1 MTRERGAEATLRHL
15 ALVLEI
21 DGDPL
26 RGVHP
31 ETAALYAR
39 LSGRTPQV
47 SPIG

>member
-1 MTRERGAEATLRHL
+1 LRHL

-39 LSGRTPQV
+39 LSGRPAQISYV
-47 SPIG
+47 G